1 MRGDVTPSPSP
12 AGRGAEEASVRSERS
27 ALMERIGRDERLIFI
42 HGSGDSA
49 AIWAPLLAL
58 LPDVETLAF
67 DLPGH
72 GERVAEPGPER
83 MSVRDYA
90 EDVYRTLTARGVDGG
105 VLVGHSLGGAV
116 TLRLAV
122 DHPDFAR
129 RLVLVGTGA
138 RLRVAPR
145 FLEEAR
151 AAGPAGSLLLT
162 ETEFAQGHEDQART
176 LYATRPPTA
185 PGMLYRDLAACDA
198 FDMMSEL
205 DAISQPAL
213 IIVGEADRMT
223 PVKYAEFLRQRL
235 PQSELVVIPDAGHC
249 VQIERPEAVA
259 AALRAW
265 LAMGSAPV

>member
-1 MRGDVTPSPSP
+1 
-12 AGRGAEEASVRSERS
+12 
-27 ALMERIGRDERLIFI
+27 MERIGRDERLIFI
-42 HGSGDSA
+42 HGSGDSG

-58 LPDVETLAF
+58 LPDVDTLAL

-90 EDVYRTLTARGVDGG
+90 EDVYRSLTARGVDGG
-105 VLVGHSLGGAV
+105 VIIGHSLGGAI

-122 DHPDFAR
+122 DHPTFAR

-151 AAGPAGSLLLT
+151 AAGPEGSLSLT
-162 ETEFAQGHEDQART
+162 ETEFAQGHEEQAHA
-176 LYATRPPTA
+176 LYAARPPTA
-185 PGMLYRDLAACDA
+185 PGILYRDLAACDA
-198 FDMMSEL
+198 FDIISEL
-205 DAISQPAL
+205 GDITQPAL

-235 PQSELVVIPDAGHC
+235 PQSELVIIPDAGHC

-259 AALRAW
+259 TALRAW
-265 LAMGSAPV
+265 LAIGSTPA

>member
-1 MRGDVTPSPSP
+1 M
-12 AGRGAEEASVRSERS
+12 EA
-27 ALMERIGRDERLIFI
+27 IGRDERLIFI
-42 HGSGDSA
+42 HGSGDSGV
-49 AIWAPLLAL
+49 IWAPLLAL

-72 GERVAEPGPER
+72 GERLAEPGPER

-90 EDVYRTLTARGVDGG
+90 EDVYQSLTARGMDGG
-105 VLVGHSLGGAV
+105 VVIGHSLGGAI

-122 DHPDFAR
+122 DHPAFAR
-129 RLVLVGTGA
+129 RIVLVGSGA

-151 AAGPAGSLLLT
+151 AAGPEGSLLLT
-162 ETEFAQGHEDQART
+162 EMEFEQGHEDQARA
-176 LYATRPPTA
+176 LYTARPQTA
-185 PGMLYRDLAACDA
+185 PGMLYRDLVACDA

-205 DAISQPAL
+205 DAITQPAL
-213 IIVGEADRMT
+213 LIVGEADRMT

-235 PQSELVVIPDAGHC
+235 PQSELVVIPDAGHY

-265 LAMGSAPV
+265 LAMGSAPA